1 MINNDCNQSQL
12 AMINVHKSSYTKMSI
27 LFFPVYFILDQK
39 DKQQQVNVL
48 VSHLF
53 ISVTRPNEI
62 LK

>member
-12 AMINVHKSSYTKMSI
+12 AMINRYKSSYTKMSI

-53 ISVTRPNEI
+53 IFVTRPNEI